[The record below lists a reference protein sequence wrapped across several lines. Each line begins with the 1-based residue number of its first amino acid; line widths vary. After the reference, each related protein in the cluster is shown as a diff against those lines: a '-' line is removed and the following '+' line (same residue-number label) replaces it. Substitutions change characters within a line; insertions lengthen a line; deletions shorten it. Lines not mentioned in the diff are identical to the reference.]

1 MIIKEGM
8 TVREQRVNA
17 ETIMW
22 KDGNNKICDNCKNKC
37 KQNKHVKVIKCPRRI
52 KKDLN
57 GD

>member
-1 MIIKEGM
+1 M